1 MLESAAVG
9 VFDDDAV
16 GKDGEVALQVEV
28 ELPAV
33 TFKVDPDFVV
43 RTRLVGE
50 TFRPGV
56 VVG

>member
-9 VFDDDAV
+9 VFDNDAV

-33 TFKVDPDFVV
+33 TFKVDPDFV